1 MKIYFVIKNLSNAV
15 GGAER
20 VFCKISSLLV
30 NKGHDITVI
39 TFDKENHYNFY
50 PIHDS
55 IKRINLSIGNSSSKT
70 NFSEYFKRIFAI
82 RNLLSVGKPDL
93 IVGFMHSAYI
103 PISFAILDKSVPL
116 IASEHTAI
124 NHYLRRPIQFLLL
137 LISSFLVTRY
147 TVLSLLIKSKYPSF
161 ISKKMVVIPNP
172 VMVGN
177 PLKENDKKPRRNIIL
192 SVGRLE
198 EEKDHLTLINSFE
211 IISKLYK
218 DWDLHIIGEGKLKNK
233 LNNKINSLGLIDRIS
248 IKGFTRDIGSK
259 YREAKIFAIPSKYE
273 AFGLVTAE
281 AMSFGIPCIGFA
293 DCPGTN
299 ELITNGENGLLV
311 KKSKNRTLSLAEA
324 LERLISDEQYRICLG
339 RAAREKI
346 NKIFSDEEVA
356 ESWEH
361 LLYNVKNKKC

>member
-1 MKIYFVIKNLSNAV
+1 M
-15 GGAER
+15 
-20 VFCKISSLLV
+20 
-30 NKGHDITVI
+30 I

-50 PIHDS
+50 PIHES

-116 IASEHTAI
+116 VASEHTAI

-177 PLKENDKKPRRNIIL
+177 PLKENDKKPIRNIIL

-198 EEKDHLTLINSFE
+198 EEKDHLTLINSF
-211 IISKLYK
+211 Y
-218 DWDLHIIGEGKLKNK
+218 
-233 LNNKINSLGLIDRIS
+233 
-248 IKGFTRDIGSK
+248 T
-259 YREAKIFAIPSKYE
+259 
-273 AFGLVTAE
+273 
-281 AMSFGIPCIGFA
+281 
-293 DCPGTN
+293 
-299 ELITNGENGLLV
+299 
-311 KKSKNRTLSLAEA
+311 
-324 LERLISDEQYRICLG
+324 
-339 RAAREKI
+339 
-346 NKIFSDEEVA
+346 
-356 ESWEH
+356 
-361 LLYNVKNKKC
+361 